1 MKKVILKHNGVE
13 VGSAIVED
21 EKSQEMA
28 DIYADNYK
36 GEEYSIEV
44 IDLSQ
49 DYDFLL
55 AECIKNRMSEYPS
68 PEDFMNAF
76 FDGGDLAVQELQS
89 KRLLIKSKYPK
100 PVKE

>member
-36 GEEYSIEV
+36 GEEFTVEIV
-44 IDLSQ
+44 DISQ
-49 DYDFLL
+49 DYDYLL
-55 AECIKNRMSEYPS
+55 SECFKNRLAEYPS
-68 PEDFMNAF
+68 PQDFMNAF
-76 FDGGDLAVQELQS
+76 FDGGDVAIQELQAN
-89 KRLLIKSKYPK
+89 RLLIKSKYPK